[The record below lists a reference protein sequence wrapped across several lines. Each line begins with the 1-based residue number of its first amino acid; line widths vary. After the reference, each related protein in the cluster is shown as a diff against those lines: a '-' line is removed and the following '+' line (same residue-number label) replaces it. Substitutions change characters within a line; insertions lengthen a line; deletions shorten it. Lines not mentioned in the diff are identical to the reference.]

1 MTNITIGIIAKDK
14 NIDNIN
20 YQVISK
26 NNIKYIHN
34 KCNYIA
40 ILNYDNRLIDTEI
53 LNKCDG
59 IIFQGG
65 NDIYPYH
72 FQILK
77 YCINNNIPVLGI
89 CMGHQIIGLYS
100 TNSENEDDLIK
111 VDNHN
116 DVTKFHKITT
126 NKESA
131 LNQILGDIA
140 EVNTRHEYAI
150 KNVSKPF
157 KVTAVSEDNIIEG
170 IEYIDD
176 NHFVIGVQFHPEDL
190 KNTENLYNYFIKE
203 IIIRKNQKQ
212 NNIST

>member
-1 MTNITIGIIAKDK
+1 MNNITIGIIAKDK

-26 NNIKYIHN
+26 NNLKHIHN

-40 ILNYDNRLIDTEI
+40 ILNYDNTLIDTDI
-53 LNKCDG
+53 LNICNG

-72 FQILK
+72 FQILD

-89 CMGHQIIGLYS
+89 CMGHQIIGLYTS
-100 TNSENEDDLIK
+100 DSQNEDDLIK

-116 DVTKFHKITT
+116 NKNITHKIYTT
-126 NKESA
+126 PDSVMHKTLGETPLVNSRHDYTLKEVK
-131 LNQILGDIA
+131 
-140 EVNTRHEYAI
+140 E
-150 KNVSKPF
+150 PF
-157 KVTAVSEDNIIEG
+157 KVTALSEDNTIEG

-190 KNTENLYNYFIKE
+190 KNTESLYNYFIKE
-203 IIIRKNQKQ
+203 ILRRKK
-212 NNIST
+212 